1 MLDDQLPLLAV
12 FKAMQPHSDDL
23 TKGCPRDHLGH
34 RQSLLSRKLAAGSR
48 ARSPCVPRTPRM
60 PQYRLYSLDR
70 EHKVNSSSDGDFR
83 SDDEAMA
90 HAYELA
96 TICPGVEVWCGMT
109 DGCSCPKPRFKQQQA
124 PASKKP

>member
-1 MLDDQLPLLAV
+1 
-12 FKAMQPHSDDL
+12 
-23 TKGCPRDHLGH
+23 
-34 RQSLLSRKLAAGSR
+34 
-48 ARSPCVPRTPRM
+48 M

-96 TICPGVEVWCGMT
+96 TICPGVEVWCGRRMVARVPNLGSNSNRLLPLRSH
-109 DGCSCPKPRFKQQQA
+109 DA
-124 PASKKP
+124 P